1 MTLPSGLP
9 DTVADAE
16 DLARFLTSSGHYN
29 ATAVKPAAFMP
40 NPKNGETSV
49 YRHGADPLEGLV
61 AIARDEIGAERK
73 VHGAAI
79 VKAAAVRAALLEV
92 RAGEPPPR
100 HADLV
105 GWPWSADDPDFGKAA
120 QKELAAAIAQKSG
133 APVRMVL

>member
-9 DTVADAE
+9 DSVADEE
-16 DLARFLTSSGHYN
+16 DLARFLTSSSHYN
-29 ATAVKPAAFMP
+29 STVVKPAAFMP

-61 AIARDEIGAERK
+61 TIAREEIGAERK

-79 VKAAAVRAALLEV
+79 VKAGAVRAALLEA

-100 HADLV
+100 HADIV
-105 GWPWSADDPDFGKAA
+105 GWPWSTDDPDFGKAA

-133 APVRMVL
+133 APVRIAL